1 MELNE
6 IEKMLELARETR
18 KANKEGI
25 WRKSGYDYWLRLCLM
40 KPVIKLLN

>member
-18 KANKEGI
+18 KQI
-25 WRKSGYDYWLRLCLM
+25 RKVFGERVDTIYWLRLC
-40 KPVIKLLN
+40 